1 MDAMQSR
8 QAEPS
13 NRMPLIGDRAPSFHA
28 ITTQG
33 EINFP
38 DDYYGSWI
46 VFFSHPA
53 DFTPVCTSEFMTFA
67 SMINEFKVLNT
78 ILVGLSI
85 DSIYSH
91 IAWLRRIREL
101 VWKDIKHVDVTFPL
115 IADVS
120 MEIAKKYG
128 MLHPQNSTTQTVRA
142 VFIIDPFGVIRTIL
156 YYPASTGRNMQ
167 EIKRILLSLQK
178 VDCEQI
184 ATPAN
189 WMPCD
194 DVILPPPGTCGAAR
208 DRIDLV
214 GENRYCMDWFMC
226 FKQSNCES
234 CNHYQEPEALPYP
247 SAYPTRRYRARRQN
261 D

>member
-1 MDAMQSR
+1 MDVMQNQ
-8 QAEPS
+8 QADLS
-13 NRMPLIGDRAPSFHA
+13 NRIPLIGDRAPSFHA

-38 DDYYGSWI
+38 EDYYGSWV

-67 SMINEFKVLNT
+67 SMMNEFNERNT
-78 ILVGLSI
+78 KLVGLSI

-91 IAWLRRIREL
+91 IAWLRKIREL
-101 VWKDIKHVDVTFPL
+101 IWKDIKHVDVTFPL
-115 IADVS
+115 IADVT
-120 MEIAKKYG
+120 MEIAKSYG
-128 MLHPQNSTTQTVRA
+128 MLHPQNSSTQTVRA
-142 VFIIDPFGVIRTIL
+142 VFIIDPYGVIRTIL

-167 EIKRILLSLQK
+167 EIMRILISLQK

-208 DRIDLV
+208 DRIDRV

-226 FKQSNCES
+226 FKQSNCTP
-234 CNHYQEPEALPYP
+234 CDTYKEPEALPYP
-247 SAYPTRRYRARRQN
+247 SAFPSRRYQFRRQK
-261 D
+261 